1 MSMRLSRNAPLAAAV
16 LGVLQAPAAGA
27 EPVAPLCGN
36 GPLDVLLTN
45 DDGWQAPGLRA
56 LYEALRAAGHRVTV
70 SAPDHNASGT
80 AASFTWGTIAV
91 VSDSA
96 DAAVHGVAGT
106 PATAAVF
113 GITALYP
120 PGQHPDLVVSG
131 INDGE
136 NTGSQLIVSG
146 TVGAALAGTMLVT
159 PPVPGLAVN
168 AERPAAGDAGA
179 GAGAGDPRQRF
190 DAVARHLA
198 ALLAAVRGW
207 YCSADGQVRGTAVL
221 NVNYPARPVAD
232 IAGVAVARQAPVADM
247 ALAFVSDGDGRYK
260 ANRSDISVDPA
271 ADTDLSLLGRG
282 YVTVTPIGA
291 GLSPNGS
298 FEDLARRIGP
308 RR

>member
-1 MSMRLSRNAPLAAAV
+1 MSMRLSRNSRLAAAV
-16 LGVLQAPAAGA
+16 LGALLAPAAGA
-27 EPVAPLCGN
+27 APVAPLCGS

-56 LYEALRAAGHRVTV
+56 MYDALRAAGHRVTV

-91 VSDSA
+91 VRDPT

-120 PGQHPDLVVSG
+120 SGRRPDLVVSG

-136 NTGSQLIVSG
+136 NTGSQLAVSG
-146 TVGAALAGTMLVT
+146 TVGAALAGTMLVS
-159 PPVPGLAVN
+159 PPVPGIAVN
-168 AERPAAGDAGA
+168 AERPEAGDTRAGT
-179 GAGAGDPRQRF
+179 PQQRF
-190 DAVARHLA
+190 DSIARHLA
-198 ALLAAVRGW
+198 TLLAAVRGW
-207 YCSADGQVRGTAVL
+207 YCDADGQVRGTAVL

-232 IAGVAVARQAPVADM
+232 AAGVAVARQAPVADM
-247 ALAFVSDGDGRYK
+247 ALAFVPDGDGRY
-260 ANRSDISVDPA
+260 RSERTDVAIDPA
-271 ADTDLSLLGRG
+271 ADTDLALLGRG

-291 GLSPNGS
+291 GLSPVGS
-298 FEDLARRIGP
+298 LEDLARRIDL

>member
-1 MSMRLSRNAPLAAAV
+1 MSMRLSRHAPLAAAV

-27 EPVAPLCGN
+27 APVAPLCGS

-56 LYEALRAAGHRVTV
+56 MYDALRAAGHRVTV

-91 VSDSA
+91 VRDPA
-96 DAAVHGVAGT
+96 DAAFHGVAGT

-120 PGQHPDLVVSG
+120 SGRRPDLVVSG

-136 NTGSQLIVSG
+136 NTGSQLAVSG

-159 PPVPGLAVN
+159 PPVPGIAVN
-168 AERPAAGDAGA
+168 AARPAAGDARA
-179 GAGAGDPRQRF
+179 RTPQQRF
-190 DAVARHLA
+190 DSIARHLA
-198 ALLAAVRGW
+198 TLLVAVRGW
-207 YCSADGQVRGTAVL
+207 YCDAEGQVRGTAVL

-232 IAGVAVARQAPVADM
+232 AAGVAVARQAPVADM
-247 ALAFVSDGDGRYK
+247 ALAFVPDGDGRY
-260 ANRSDISVDPA
+260 RSERTDVAIDPA
-271 ADTDLSLLGRG
+271 ADTDLALLGRG

-291 GLSPNGS
+291 GLSPVGS
-298 FEDLARRIGP
+298 FEDLARRIDL

>member
-1 MSMRLSRNAPLAAAV
+1 MSVPAPRPAPLAAAV
-16 LGVLQAPAAGA
+16 FGALLAPAAGA
-27 EPVAPLCGN
+27 APAAALCGS

-56 LYEALRAAGHRVTV
+56 MYDALRAAGHRVTV

-91 VSDSA
+91 VRDPA
-96 DAAVHGVAGT
+96 DAAFHGVAGT

-120 PGQHPDLVVSG
+120 SGRRPDLVVSG

-136 NTGSQLIVSG
+136 NTGSQLAVSG

-159 PPVPGLAVN
+159 PPVPGIAVN
-168 AERPAAGDAGA
+168 AERPAAGDARA
-179 GAGAGDPRQRF
+179 GTPQQRF
-190 DAVARHLA
+190 DSIARHLA
-198 ALLAAVRGW
+198 TLLVAVRGW
-207 YCSADGQVRGTAVL
+207 YCNAEGQVRGTAVL

-232 IAGVAVARQAPVADM
+232 AAGVAVARQAPVADM
-247 ALAFVSDGDGRYK
+247 ALAFVPDGDGRY
-260 ANRSDISVDPA
+260 RSERTDVAIDPA
-271 ADTDLSLLGRG
+271 ADTDLALLGRG

-291 GLSPNGS
+291 GLSPVGS
-298 FEDLARRIGP
+298 LEDLARRIDL

>member
-1 MSMRLSRNAPLAAAV
+1 MSMRPSRPAPLAAAV
-16 LGVLQAPAAGA
+16 LGALLAPAAGA
-27 EPVAPLCGN
+27 APAAPLCGS

-56 LYEALRAAGHRVTV
+56 MYDALRAAGHRVTV

-91 VSDSA
+91 VRDPA
-96 DAAVHGVAGT
+96 DAAFHGVAGT

-120 PGQHPDLVVSG
+120 SGRRPDLVVSG

-136 NTGSQLIVSG
+136 NTGSQLAVSG

-159 PPVPGLAVN
+159 PPVPGIAVN
-168 AERPAAGDAGA
+168 AKRPAAGDARA
-179 GAGAGDPRQRF
+179 GTPQQRF
-190 DAVARHLA
+190 DSIARHLA
-198 ALLAAVRGW
+198 TLLVAVRGW
-207 YCSADGQVRGTAVL
+207 YCDAEGQVRGTAVL

-232 IAGVAVARQAPVADM
+232 AAGVAVARQAPEADM
-247 ALAFVSDGDGRYK
+247 ALAFVPDGEGRY
-260 ANRSDISVDPA
+260 RSERTDVAIDPA
-271 ADTDLSLLGRG
+271 ADTDLALLGRG

-291 GLSPNGS
+291 GLSPVGS
-298 FEDLARRIGP
+298 FEDLARRIGL

>member
-1 MSMRLSRNAPLAAAV
+1 MSMRLSRNSPLAAAV
-16 LGVLQAPAAGA
+16 LGALLAPAAGA
-27 EPVAPLCGN
+27 APVAPLCGS

-56 LYEALRAAGHRVTV
+56 MYDALRAAGHRVTV

-91 VSDSA
+91 VRDPT

-120 PGQHPDLVVSG
+120 SGRRPDLVVSG

-136 NTGSQLIVSG
+136 NTGSQLAVSG
-146 TVGAALAGTMLVT
+146 TVGAALAGTMLVS
-159 PPVPGLAVN
+159 PPVPGIAVN
-168 AERPAAGDAGA
+168 AERPEAGDTRAGT
-179 GAGAGDPRQRF
+179 PQQRF
-190 DAVARHLA
+190 DSIARHLA
-198 ALLAAVRGW
+198 TLLAAVRGW

-232 IAGVAVARQAPVADM
+232 AAGVAVARQAPVADM
-247 ALAFVSDGDGRYK
+247 ALAFVPDGDGRY
-260 ANRSDISVDPA
+260 RSERTDVAIDPA
-271 ADTDLSLLGRG
+271 ADTDLALLGRG

-291 GLSPNGS
+291 GLSPVGS
-298 FEDLARRIGP
+298 LEDLARRIDL

>member
-1 MSMRLSRNAPLAAAV
+1 MSMRLSRNSRLAAAV
-16 LGVLQAPAAGA
+16 LGALLAPAAGA
-27 EPVAPLCGN
+27 APVAPLCGS

-56 LYEALRAAGHRVTV
+56 MYDALRAAGHRVTV

-91 VSDSA
+91 VRDPT

-120 PGQHPDLVVSG
+120 SGRRPDLVVSG

-136 NTGSQLIVSG
+136 NTGSQLAVSG
-146 TVGAALAGTMLVT
+146 TVGAALAGTMLVS
-159 PPVPGLAVN
+159 PPVPGIAVN
-168 AERPAAGDAGA
+168 AERPEAGDARA
-179 GAGAGDPRQRF
+179 GTPQQRF
-190 DAVARHLA
+190 DSIARHLA
-198 ALLAAVRGW
+198 TLLAAVRGW

-232 IAGVAVARQAPVADM
+232 AAGVAVARQAPVADM
-247 ALAFVSDGDGRYK
+247 ALAFVPDGDGRY
-260 ANRSDISVDPA
+260 RSERTDVAIDPA
-271 ADTDLSLLGRG
+271 ADTDLALLGRG

-291 GLSPNGS
+291 GLSPVGS
-298 FEDLARRIGP
+298 LEDLARRIDL

>member
-1 MSMRLSRNAPLAAAV
+1 MSVPAPRPAPLAAAV
-16 LGVLQAPAAGA
+16 LGALLAPAAGA
-27 EPVAPLCGN
+27 APVAPLCGS

-56 LYEALRAAGHRVTV
+56 MYDALRAAGHRVTV

-91 VSDSA
+91 VRDPT

-120 PGQHPDLVVSG
+120 SGRRPDLVVSG

-136 NTGSQLIVSG
+136 NTGSQLAVSG
-146 TVGAALAGTMLVT
+146 TVGAALAGTMLVS
-159 PPVPGLAVN
+159 PPVPGIAVN
-168 AERPAAGDAGA
+168 AERPEAGDTRAGT
-179 GAGAGDPRQRF
+179 PQQRF
-190 DAVARHLA
+190 DSIARHLA
-198 ALLAAVRGW
+198 TLLAAVRGW

-232 IAGVAVARQAPVADM
+232 AAGVAVARQAPVADM
-247 ALAFVSDGDGRYK
+247 ALAFVPDGDGRY
-260 ANRSDISVDPA
+260 RSERTDVAIDPA
-271 ADTDLSLLGRG
+271 ADTDLALLGRG

-291 GLSPNGS
+291 GLSPVGS
-298 FEDLARRIGP
+298 LEDLARRIDL

>member
-1 MSMRLSRNAPLAAAV
+1 MSMRLSRNSRLAAAV
-16 LGVLQAPAAGA
+16 LGALLAPAAGA
-27 EPVAPLCGN
+27 APVAPLCGS

-56 LYEALRAAGHRVTV
+56 MYDALRAAGHRVTV

-91 VSDSA
+91 VRDPT

-120 PGQHPDLVVSG
+120 SGRRPDLVVSG

-136 NTGSQLIVSG
+136 NTGSQLAVSG
-146 TVGAALAGTMLVT
+146 TVGAALAGTMLVS
-159 PPVPGLAVN
+159 PPVPGIAVN
-168 AERPAAGDAGA
+168 AERPEAGDTRAGT
-179 GAGAGDPRQRF
+179 PQQRF
-190 DAVARHLA
+190 DSIARHLA
-198 ALLAAVRGW
+198 TLLAAVRGW
-207 YCSADGQVRGTAVL
+207 YCDADGKVRGTAVL

-232 IAGVAVARQAPVADM
+232 VAGVAVARQAPMADM
-247 ALAFVSDGDGRYK
+247 ALAFVPDGAGRYK
-260 ANRSDISVDPA
+260 ADRSDVAIDPA

-282 YVTVTPIGA
+282 YVTVTPIGP
-291 GLSPNGS
+291 GLTPGGS
-298 FEDLARRIGP
+298 FEDLARRIEP

>member
-1 MSMRLSRNAPLAAAV
+1 MSMRLSCNAPLAAAV
-16 LGVLQAPAAGA
+16 LGVLLAADAGA
-27 EPVAPLCGN
+27 APTAPPLCGA
-36 GPLDVLLTN
+36 GPLDILLTN

-80 AASFTWGTIAV
+80 AASVTWGTIE
-91 VSDSA
+91 VSRDPD
-96 DAAVHGVAGT
+96 DAAFHGVAGT

-136 NTGSQLIVSG
+136 NTGSQLAISG

-168 AERPAAGDAGA
+168 AERPAAGDARA
-179 GAGAGDPRQRF
+179 GTPQQRF
-190 DAVARHLA
+190 DSIARHLA
-198 ALLAAVRGW
+198 TLLAAVRGW
-207 YCSADGQVRGTAVL
+207 YCDADGKVRGTAVL

-232 IAGVAVARQAPVADM
+232 VAGVAVARQAPMADM
-247 ALAFVSDGDGRYK
+247 ALAFVPDGDGRYK
-260 ANRSDISVDPA
+260 ADRSDIAIDPP

-282 YVTVTPIGA
+282 YVTVTPIGP
-291 GLSPNGS
+291 GLSPVGS
-298 FEDLARRIGP
+298 LEDLARRVGP

>member
-16 LGVLQAPAAGA
+16 LGALLAPAAGA
-27 EPVAPLCGN
+27 APVAPLCGS

-56 LYEALRAAGHRVTV
+56 MYDALRAAGHRVTV

-91 VSDSA
+91 VRDPT

-120 PGQHPDLVVSG
+120 SGRRPDLVVSG

-136 NTGSQLIVSG
+136 NTGSQLAVSG
-146 TVGAALAGTMLVT
+146 TVGAALAGTMLVS
-159 PPVPGLAVN
+159 PPVPGIAVN
-168 AERPAAGDAGA
+168 AERPEAGDTRAGT
-179 GAGAGDPRQRF
+179 PQQRF
-190 DAVARHLA
+190 DSIARHLA
-198 ALLAAVRGW
+198 TLLAAVRGW

-232 IAGVAVARQAPVADM
+232 AAGVAVARQAPVADM
-247 ALAFVSDGDGRYK
+247 ALAFVPDGDGRY
-260 ANRSDISVDPA
+260 RSERTDVAIDPA
-271 ADTDLSLLGRG
+271 ADTDLALLGRG

-291 GLSPNGS
+291 GLSPVGS
-298 FEDLARRIGP
+298 FEDLARRIDL

>member
-1 MSMRLSRNAPLAAAV
+1 MSMRLSRNSRLAAAV
-16 LGVLQAPAAGA
+16 LGALLAPAAGA
-27 EPVAPLCGN
+27 APVAPLCGS

-56 LYEALRAAGHRVTV
+56 MYDALRAAGHRVTV

-91 VSDSA
+91 VRDPT

-120 PGQHPDLVVSG
+120 SGRRPDLVVSG

-136 NTGSQLIVSG
+136 NTGSQLAVSG
-146 TVGAALAGTMLVT
+146 TVGAALAGTMLVS
-159 PPVPGLAVN
+159 PPVPGIAVN
-168 AERPAAGDAGA
+168 AERPEAGDTRAGT
-179 GAGAGDPRQRF
+179 PQQRF
-190 DAVARHLA
+190 DSIARHLA
-198 ALLAAVRGW
+198 TLLAAVRGW

-232 IAGVAVARQAPVADM
+232 AAGVAVARQAPVADM
-247 ALAFVSDGDGRYK
+247 ALAFVPDGDGRY
-260 ANRSDISVDPA
+260 RSERTDVAIDPA
-271 ADTDLSLLGRG
+271 ADTDLALLGRG

-291 GLSPNGS
+291 GLSPVGS
-298 FEDLARRIGP
+298 LEDLARRIDL

>member
-1 MSMRLSRNAPLAAAV
+1 MNARPRGAVPLAAAV
-16 LGVLQAPAAGA
+16 LGVLLVADSGAAPTA
-27 EPVAPLCGN
+27 PPLCGT
-36 GPLDVLLTN
+36 GPLNILLTN

-56 LYEALRAAGHRVTV
+56 MYDALRAAGHRVTV

-80 AASFTWGTIAV
+80 AASVTWGTIE
-91 VSDSA
+91 VSRDPA
-96 DAAVHGVAGT
+96 DAAFHGVAAS

-136 NTGSQLIVSG
+136 NTGSQLAISG

-168 AERPAAGDAGA
+168 AERPASDDQRAGT
-179 GAGAGDPRQRF
+179 PQQRF
-190 DAVARHLA
+190 DAIARHLA
-198 ALLAAVRGW
+198 ALLASTRGW
-207 YCSADGQVRGTAVL
+207 YCDADGKVRGTAVL

-232 IAGVAVARQAPVADM
+232 IAGVAVARQAPMADM
-247 ALAFVSDGDGRYK
+247 ALAFVPDGDGRYK
-260 ANRSDISVDPA
+260 ADRSDIAIDPA

-282 YVTVTPIGA
+282 YVTVTPIGP

-298 FEDLARRIGP
+298 SEDLARRIE
-308 RR
+308 RRR